1 MSLSNKTKPLLTLA
15 IILTLTILPSITLN
29 GFADTTK
36 NDFVTVTDKNISNN
50 PTIAKILEN
59 IEKSKKEFSDSQQ
72 RTEQEKLVDEQRLI
86 AKNILEQELTQMFK
100 DNEEYTPLSAFK
112 KFLNKVPD
120 DDTKTVFQ
128 GLIIIKIK

>member
-1 MSLSNKTKPLLTLA
+1 MSLSNKTKPLLTLG

-72 RTEQEKLVDEQRLI
+72 RTEQEKLVDE
-86 AKNILEQELTQMFK
+86 
-100 DNEEYTPLSAFK
+100 
-112 KFLNKVPD
+112 
-120 DDTKTVFQ
+120 
-128 GLIIIKIK
+128 